1 MKNRASLIIA
11 LGLLNALT
19 PFSIDMYLSSFPN
32 IAQDLGVPVSQMA
45 LTVSIYFIGFA
56 IGQIVYGPLFDRYG
70 RKKPLYVGLGL
81 YLLATIGCMTA
92 RSFEALLFFRFLS
105 ALGGCAAGVGATTM
119 VRDFFPPEES
129 SKIFSLLMLVLS
141 VSPLLAPTVGSLL
154 VTFLSWPFIFGVL
167 GAMCVVDILL
177 LKFVIPH
184 SDKHDPETKLDFK
197 TVAGN
202 YKAVFGNRQFI
213 TYVVPGSLAFA
224 GLFVYVAGSPAIFM
238 EGFGLSPRGFGIVFG
253 SMVAG
258 MLLGGQFN
266 LAAVKKL
273 GEKRVFLWMLAGEA
287 LIGTI
292 FLAGALTET
301 LNLSTTLAL
310 IFSIL
315 FCVGAIA
322 PNTAALALAPFTTSV
337 GTAAAMMGFLQLGV
351 GSVVSACVGLLGMK
365 GSLPTALALS
375 CSSVLGLAIL
385 LWREYGPGARETVG
399 PNKSAADV
407 GSIGH

>member
-56 IGQIVYGPLFDRYG
+56 LGQIAYGPLFDRFG
-70 RKKPLYVGLGL
+70 RKKPLYAGLAL
-81 YLLATIGCMTA
+81 YLLATVGCMTA
-92 RSFEALLFFRFLS
+92 KSFEVLLFFRFLS
-105 ALGGCAAGVGATTM
+105 ALGGCASGVGAMTM
-119 VRDFFPPEES
+119 VRDFFPPEET

-154 VTFLSWPFIFGVL
+154 VTFMSWQWIFGVL
-167 GAMCVVDILL
+167 GIMCLIDMLL
-177 LKFVIPH
+177 LRFVIPP
-184 SDKHDPETKLDFK
+184 SDKHDPSTKLSFR

-202 YKAVFGNRQFI
+202 YKAVFGNRQFLS
-213 TYVVPGSLAFA
+213 YVLAGSLSFA

-238 EGFGLSPRGFGIVFG
+238 EGFGLSPRGFGLVFG

-266 LAAVKKL
+266 LLVVKKI
-273 GEKRVFLWMLAGEA
+273 GERRVFLSMLALEA
-287 LIGTI
+287 VIGAL
-292 FLAGALTET
+292 FLTGALTDT
-301 LNLSTTLAL
+301 LSLATTLAL

-315 FCVGAIA
+315 FCVGAIS
-322 PNTAALALAPFTTSV
+322 PNAAALALAPFNTNV
-337 GTAAAMMGFLQLGV
+337 GTASAMLGFMQLGV
-351 GSVVSACVGLLGMK
+351 GSVVSAGVGLLEMK
-365 GSLPTALALS
+365 GSLPTALAIS
-375 CSSVLGLAIL
+375 CSSALGLAIL
-385 LWREYGPGARETVG
+385 LAREYVPPKSSWKDRPLTSGDSTVR
-399 PNKSAADV
+399 
-407 GSIGH
+407 